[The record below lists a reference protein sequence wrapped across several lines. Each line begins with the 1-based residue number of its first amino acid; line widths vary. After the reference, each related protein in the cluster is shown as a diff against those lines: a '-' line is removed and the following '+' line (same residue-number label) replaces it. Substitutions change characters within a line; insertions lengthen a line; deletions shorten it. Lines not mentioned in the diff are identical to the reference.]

1 MCVWKKGGGER
12 MVSLR
17 FALSVRNCTDV
28 ESPFHL
34 KLPFRIHT
42 REAARYRRTPL
53 GIVRRT
59 CADVFRIAL
68 HIGLSPLFSFVSLVL
83 DVFLDVLN
91 LRKSVLV
98 PVQEIEFLGFRL
110 DSKSMLV
117 RPTHKKCTKIKALCT
132 GILSRSFITIRE
144 LSQIIGT
151 LVAVSSG
158 VEFGV
163 TFYTR
168 LEILRSKA
176 LKASKGQWDSCIPVC
191 ATMREDLT
199 WWLMNI
205 DSAYKAAEPRP
216 FTITIYTDACSDK
229 GWGGVCDERG
239 MQMKCLCT

>member
-1 MCVWKKGGGER
+1 M
-12 MVSLR
+12 
-17 FALSVRNCTDV
+17 
-28 ESPFHL
+28 H
-34 KLPFRIHT
+34 
-42 REAARYRRTPL
+42 
-53 GIVRRT
+53 
-59 CADVFRIAL
+59 
-68 HIGLSPLFSFVSLVL
+68 
-83 DVFLDVLN
+83 
-91 LRKSVLV
+91 
-98 PVQEIEFLGFRL
+98 
-110 DSKSMLV
+110 
-117 RPTHKKCTKIKALCT
+117 KIKALCT

-168 LEILRSKA
+168 LEILRNKA

-205 DSAYKAAEPRP
+205 DSAYKAAESRLLLSRFTPMPALTKAGEGCVMSVQPR
-216 FTITIYTDACSDK
+216 
-229 GWGGVCDERG
+229 ERG